1 MEEMSEQDRQAGV
14 AGAGRKRVAERVFRV
29 FALLVGLFWLL
40 VFLAILR
47 TGYLSRIGVVVAAFL
62 IVPGTLGPVAGLA
75 GRKRLERLLSW
86 VWVGTVILI
95 VVAAVTTLVWPE
107 GSGTWRPYRF
117 DEELAAREAERAVP
131 DADNAAL
138 RYESVLA
145 AVDVNDRPE
154 SVTDGGNTHTG
165 LSQIPWKAA
174 DHTEASQWLDQHT
187 EVIEKLLQIGEIE
200 KCRWPV
206 HATTDCQWTVPYKKV
221 AYGVWLLTVAGN
233 RDFGEGRLHQALEKY
248 LCLLRTADH
257 LHQQTSTLDL
267 RYSLSCEREALQM
280 IRYILVDPG
289 LAPEDI
295 GRIADRLP
303 TASDTWRQDLSRLLT
318 LDELRFAEL
327 MAPIYE
333 INERGNVRFAAS
345 FPSGLLPKDR
355 QENSSR
361 WGRLWRLYWLMNMPL
376 HPRGVLDIAHSESD
390 GIGQL
395 LGSGA
400 GSHGGE
406 SHKGSFWSFL
416 PLAARTFANGAR
428 FVSHEMCFGTFG
440 VSEDSYFKEFYVEQM
455 AQRRGTWLLLGL
467 RRYHDAHRVWPDTL
481 DLVSGY
487 VPPEA
492 YNDPAGGGAFA
503 YTRDADSLRL
513 YSKGLNRIDEGGR
526 SGYVRA
532 STKVEDDIWIWPP
545 PAPEPEEKLTDDE
558 VRKQMEEIY
567 GREFVETY
575 MKKDQGSDKQ

>member
-1 MEEMSEQDRQAGV
+1 MEEKSEQDRQAD
-14 AGAGRKRVAERVFRV
+14 AADAGRKRVAEWVFGV

-47 TGYLSRIGVVVAAFL
+47 TGYLSWIGVVVGAFL
-62 IVPGTLGPVAGLA
+62 IVPGTIGPVAGLA

-86 VWVGTVILI
+86 VWVGIVILI

-117 DEELAAREAERAVP
+117 DEELAALEAERAVP

-145 AVDVNDRPE
+145 AVDANDRPE
-154 SVTDGGNTHTG
+154 FMTYGGNTHTG
-165 LSQIPWKAA
+165 LSEIPWKSA
-174 DHTEASQWLDQHT
+174 DHAEASPWLDQHT
-187 EVIEKLLQIGEIE
+187 EVIEKLLQIGEME
-200 KCRWPV
+200 KCRWLV
-206 HATTDCQWTVPYKKV
+206 HANADCLWTVPYKKV

-233 RDFGEGRLHQALEKY
+233 RDLGEGRLHQALEKY

-257 LHQQTSTLDL
+257 LHQQTNTLDL
-267 RYSLSCEREALQM
+267 RYSLSCERDALQM
-280 IRYILVDPG
+280 IRYLLVDPG
-289 LAPEDI
+289 LSPEDI
-295 GRIADRLP
+295 GRVADRLP
-303 TASDTWRQDLSRLLT
+303 TPSDTRRQDISRLLT
-318 LDELRFAEL
+318 FDELRFAEL

-333 INERGNVRFAAS
+333 INERGKVRFAAS
-345 FPSGLLPKDR
+345 FPSGLLPKNR
-355 QENSSR
+355 QENPSR
-361 WGRLWRLYWLMNMPL
+361 LGRLWRLYWLMNMPL
-376 HPRGVLDIAHSESD
+376 HPRGVLDMAHSESD

-400 GSHGGE
+400 VSHAGE

-416 PLAARTFANGAR
+416 PFAARAFTNGAR
-428 FVSHEMCFGTFG
+428 FMSHEMCFGTFG

-455 AQRRGTWLLLGL
+455 ARRRGTWLLLGL
-467 RRYHDAHRVWPDTL
+467 RRHHDAHGVWPDTL
-481 DLVSGY
+481 DLVSAY

-492 YNDPAGGGAFA
+492 YSDPAGGGAFA
-503 YTRDADSLRL
+503 YTRDGDGFRL

-532 STKVEDDIWIWPP
+532 QDRVEDDIWIWPP
-545 PAPEPEEKLTDDE
+545 PAPKPPEDELTDDE
-558 VRKQMEEIY
+558 MLKQLEQIY
-567 GREFVETY
+567 GREYVETY
-575 MKKDQGSDKQ
+575 MKDKGSDKR